1 MALARQLLPA
11 RQAALAVSARIFGI
25 FGGLQ
30 RHPGEVYNG
39 KEASSAARDSQVKRG
54 AIGDDGEEQQ
64 MADSTRVT
72 EMIHQIAS
80 AAREDPSLAAAVRE
94 AILESGLFD
103 VFGSGETLD
112 VVDILDA
119 GGEDA
124 LRARLSPLSLAE
136 LRGIVR
142 ANKYDPERESA
153 RWRSAARFIG
163 LIVERAK
170 MQLEQEQ
177 KTGAATKSLAEASWM
192 L

>member
-1 MALARQLLPA
+1 MAEIERITQL
-11 RQAALAVSARIFGI
+11 
-25 FGGLQ
+25 
-30 RHPGEVYNG
+30 
-39 KEASSAARDSQVKRG
+39 
-54 AIGDDGEEQQ
+54 
-64 MADSTRVT
+64 
-72 EMIHQIAS
+72 IHQIAS
-80 AAREDPSLAAAVRE
+80 AARDDAATRAAVRD
-94 AILESGLFD
+94 AIVDSGLFD

-142 ANKYDPERESA
+142 ANAFDPERESA
-153 RWRSAARFIG
+153 RWRSAARFIDR
-163 LIVERAK
+163 IVERAK
-170 MQLEQEQ
+170 VQLEQEQ

>member
-1 MALARQLLPA
+1 MAEIEQITETIYQIA
-11 RQAALAVSARIFGI
+11 
-25 FGGLQ
+25 
-30 RHPGEVYNG
+30 N
-39 KEASSAARDSQVKRG
+39 AARDDATVR
-54 AIGDDGEEQQ
+54 
-64 MADSTRVT
+64 
-72 EMIHQIAS
+72 
-80 AAREDPSLAAAVRE
+80 AAVRD
-94 AILESGLFD
+94 AIIESGLFD
-103 VFGSGETLD
+103 VFGSGETLN

-153 RWRSAARFIG
+153 RWRSAARFID

-170 MQLEQEQ
+170 VQLEQEQ
-177 KTGAATKSLAEASWM
+177 KMGAANKSLAEASWM

>member
-1 MALARQLLPA
+1 MADSEQIT
-11 RQAALAVSARIFGI
+11 QAIYQIA
-25 FGGLQ
+25 
-30 RHPGEVYNG
+30 N
-39 KEASSAARDSQVKRG
+39 AARD
-54 AIGDDGEEQQ
+54 D
-64 MADSTRVT
+64 
-72 EMIHQIAS
+72 
-80 AAREDPSLAAAVRE
+80 AAVRAAVRE
-94 AILESGLFD
+94 AILDSGLFD

-124 LRARLSPLSLAE
+124 LRARLSGLSLAD

-153 RWRSAARFIG
+153 RWRSVARFVD

-170 MQLEQEQ
+170 VQLEQEQ

>member
-1 MALARQLLPA
+1 MAE
-11 RQAALAVSARIFGI
+11 I
-25 FGGLQ
+25 
-30 RHPGEVYNG
+30 
-39 KEASSAARDSQVKRG
+39 
-54 AIGDDGEEQQ
+54 EQITQ
-64 MADSTRVT
+64 
-72 EMIHQIAS
+72 MIHQIAS
-80 AAREDPSLAAAVRE
+80 AARADAATRAAVRD
-94 AILESGLFD
+94 AIVDSGLFD

-142 ANKYDPERESA
+142 ANKFDPERESV
-153 RWRSAARFIG
+153 RWRSAARFVD

-170 MQLEQEQ
+170 VQLEQEQ